1 MSRSFALST
10 VWAYFLSSPPLLS
23 QAAETDTVEPDD
35 QCARRLQPTALLQC
49 RMRITVRLQQKPL
62 TELSRRFMIR
72 GPECVRRQWRWL
84 DVTTTTKFRRS
95 PGAVLV
101 CKFVIDAGKRR
112 QSGCVS
118 PAFVWFRS
126 PRTKFGAGNGSWR
139 EPLSKWRR
147 PTGSIRL
154 DNVTRLHELTQIGVF
169 DLHIICRLSTQ
180 DAADRESLEA
190 QVTQAKHDAAIILEA
205 SEADI
210 VFVHGLG
217 SRPIGTNGKRVVK
230 VSACHI
236 SGGTDWDDRQ
246 DLQEILNDARACRCR
261 AVQTP
266 NLDRVAR
273 NVEVAERFRRELLA
287 NGVRTL
293 YEGRTAYDLADDTQQ
308 LLYGMRAQ
316 FSAWERRTITK
327 RNFSGRL
334 RAVREGFSL
343 GGNVPFG
350 TRLEPTGL
358 RSKNRHFR
366 VVVDETEMQIVRELF
381 ERRCA
386 GETPRQL
393 AAWTRSIGVQ
403 PNADHYLS
411 KGPGLR
417 ANHIYVILRNDF
429 YVTGRLAFTV
439 SAPRWPS
446 EVIEQQIQLPAPIPQ
461 SHFNEVAGLHER
473 GRGTRLPKGTYLL
486 SGLVYHRESGTPFQS
501 RPTAGRWF
509 YYRNEEWGR
518 SRRMLY
524 AARKLSRAA
533 LTPPGGNQ
541 PVFASIPKTLL
552 ERMVIGEVM
561 KLLSHED

>member
-1 MSRSFALST
+1 M
-10 VWAYFLSSPPLLS
+10 
-23 QAAETDTVEPDD
+23 
-35 QCARRLQPTALLQC
+35 
-49 RMRITVRLQQKPL
+49 
-62 TELSRRFMIR
+62 
-72 GPECVRRQWRWL
+72 
-84 DVTTTTKFRRS
+84 
-95 PGAVLV
+95 
-101 CKFVIDAGKRR
+101 
-112 QSGCVS
+112 
-118 PAFVWFRS
+118 
-126 PRTKFGAGNGSWR
+126 
-139 EPLSKWRR
+139 
-147 PTGSIRL
+147 
-154 DNVTRLHELTQIGVF
+154 TRLHELTQTGVF

-180 DAADRESLEA
+180 EAADGESLEA
-190 QVTQAKHDAAIILEA
+190 QVNQAKHDAAIILEA

-210 VFVHGLG
+210 VFVHGLE

-246 DLQEILNDARACRCR
+246 DLQEVLNDARAGRCR

-293 YEGRTAYDLADDTQQ
+293 YEGRTPYDLADDNQQ

-366 VVVDETEMQIVRELF
+366 VVVDETEMRIVRELF

-446 EVIEQQIQLPAPIPQ
+446 EVIEQQIHLPAPIPQ
-461 SHFNEVAGLHER
+461 SLFNEVAGLHER
-473 GRGTRLPKGTYLL
+473 RRGTRLPKGTYLL

-518 SRRMLY
+518 TRRMLY

-541 PVFASIPKTLL
+541 PVFASIPKALL

-561 KLLSHED
+561 KLLSDEQLIDQSIAADEERRASGHSALHDAYYKKQAEINEAEAGLERFLDAFASGVLALSTATTRKQHQLEDRITRLQAEATVLRGQLEQVEPRPERIGRLKAALAELPEILQNAQPAQQFAALRAIVNRVWVNNSNEVTPELALG

>member
-1 MSRSFALST
+1 M
-10 VWAYFLSSPPLLS
+10 
-23 QAAETDTVEPDD
+23 
-35 QCARRLQPTALLQC
+35 
-49 RMRITVRLQQKPL
+49 
-62 TELSRRFMIR
+62 
-72 GPECVRRQWRWL
+72 
-84 DVTTTTKFRRS
+84 
-95 PGAVLV
+95 
-101 CKFVIDAGKRR
+101 
-112 QSGCVS
+112 
-118 PAFVWFRS
+118 
-126 PRTKFGAGNGSWR
+126 
-139 EPLSKWRR
+139 
-147 PTGSIRL
+147 
-154 DNVTRLHELTQIGVF
+154 TRLHELTQTGVF

-180 DAADRESLEA
+180 EAADGESLEA
-190 QVTQAKHDAAIILEA
+190 QVTQAKHDAAIILET

-210 VFVHGLG
+210 VFVDGFG
-217 SRPIGTNGKRVVK
+217 SRPSGTNGKRVVK

-236 SGGTDWDDRQ
+236 SGGTDWEDRQ
-246 DLQEILNDARACRCR
+246 DLQEVLNDARAGRCR

-287 NGVRTL
+287 YGVRTL
-293 YEGRTAYDLADDTQQ
+293 YEGRTTYDLADDNQQ

-366 VVVDETEMQIVRELF
+366 VVVDEAEMRIVRELF

-411 KGPGLR
+411 TGPGLR

-446 EVIEQQIQLPAPIPQ
+446 EVIEQQIHLPAPIPQ
-461 SHFNEVAGLHER
+461 SLFNEVAGLHER
-473 GRGTRLPKGTYLL
+473 RRGTRLPKGTYLL

-518 SRRMLY
+518 SRRKLY

-541 PVFASIPKTLL
+541 PVFASIPKALL

-561 KLLSHED
+561 KLLGDEHLIDQLIAADEERRASGHSALHDGYYKKQAEINDAEAGLERFLDAFASGVLMLSTATTRKQHQLEDRITRLGAEAAVLRDQLEQVEPRPERIGRLKAALAELPEILENAPPAQQFAAFRAIVNRVWVNNSNEITLELALG